1 MVEPIIEVVDVAGY
15 SGTPLLKKL
24 GVKPGFRVALVGA
37 PKNFKEE
44 LGVLAKLA
52 GQGAEAL
59 VALDAALDDPAEDPA
74 EEPARLSA

>member
-1 MVEPIIEVVDVAGY
+1 MTAERGASARHLARE
-15 SGTPLLKKL
+15 LL
-24 GVKPGFRVALVGA
+24 VKALYQWQ
-37 PKNFKEE
+37 
-44 LGVLAKLA
+44 LA